1 MEALQPGIR
10 ATVFRKY
17 LRALCPLRE
26 ERLMPYPIIDTDECI
41 GCGACV
47 DVCVTGAIEIDDGFC
62 TVVDESECKG
72 CGECQADETDAA
84 HEASPGSG
92 RWSDGR

>member
-1 MEALQPGIR
+1 MEALQSGIR

-72 CGECQADETDAA
+72 CGECQEECPVNAITEICDD
-84 HEASPGSG
+84 
-92 RWSDGR
+92 DD